1 MSDEARSQLRMLA
14 RLAPLMALAYLLIW
28 LRLVDPGFP
37 IPRDGTGLVVGR
49 DFLNFW
55 MAGRHAWESNPG
67 RYYDLLTY
75 QQAMAPLVG
84 PDYSGQVWSYPPA
97 VLLFAAPFG
106 LLPYL
111 PALALWTA
119 TGPIVFLLALRQWTR
134 DPLLLLAAVLCPAAI
149 FGLISGQLHFILGAI
164 LLTVL
169 RLRNE
174 RPWLAGALLG
184 LLLIKPQ
191 LALFFPLLF
200 LVERNGRAILAAAL
214 SVLVL
219 AGLTA
224 LIWGPEVWLDYVRIG
239 IPTQSLVLSDPDS
252 ISAPFMPTV
261 LMNLRGAGVSLSVAS
276 TVQALASI
284 LAAAVIA
291 WHFWR
296 RRPADD
302 WAANAGFLAAAVVG
316 TPYLLGYDTIALS
329 VAALLAL
336 AQQPVN
342 RFAVLGCW
350 LLVIVQMV
358 LGEAGLPGSAL
369 IPAFAA
375 LSFLELWRP
384 QREKALA
391 SSTCVD
397 QRNCPTG
404 LTQSSE

>member
-1 MSDEARSQLRMLA
+1 
-14 RLAPLMALAYLLIW
+14 
-28 LRLVDPGFP
+28 V
-37 IPRDGTGLVVGR
+37 
-49 DFLNFW
+49 
-55 MAGRHAWESNPG
+55 
-67 RYYDLLTY
+67 
-75 QQAMAPLVG
+75 
-84 PDYSGQVWSYPPA
+84 
-97 VLLFAAPFG
+97 
-106 LLPYL
+106 
-111 PALALWTA
+111 
-119 TGPIVFLLALRQWTR
+119 
-134 DPLLLLAAVLCPAAI
+134 
-149 FGLISGQLHFILGAI
+149 
-164 LLTVL
+164 
-169 RLRNE
+169 
-174 RPWLAGALLG
+174 
-184 LLLIKPQ
+184 
-191 LALFFPLLF
+191 
-200 LVERNGRAILAAAL
+200 
-214 SVLVL
+214 
-219 AGLTA
+219 
-224 LIWGPEVWLDYVRIG
+224 
-239 IPTQSLVLSDPDS
+239 
-252 ISAPFMPTV
+252 
-261 LMNLRGAGVSLSVAS
+261 
-276 TVQALASI
+276 
-284 LAAAVIA
+284 VIA

-375 LSFLELWRP
+375 LSFLGLWRP

>member
-1 MSDEARSQLRMLA
+1 
-14 RLAPLMALAYLLIW
+14 
-28 LRLVDPGFP
+28 
-37 IPRDGTGLVVGR
+37 
-49 DFLNFW
+49 
-55 MAGRHAWESNPG
+55 
-67 RYYDLLTY
+67 
-75 QQAMAPLVG
+75 
-84 PDYSGQVWSYPPA
+84 VWSYPPA

-119 TGPIVFLLALRQWTR
+119 TGPIVFLLALRQWTC

-169 RLRNE
+169 RLRND
-174 RPWLAGALLG
+174 RPWLAGALIG

-191 LALFFPLLF
+191 LALFFPLLL

-224 LIWGPEVWLDYVRIG
+224 LIWGPQVWLDYVRIG

-316 TPYLLGYDTIALS
+316 TPYLLGYDTIALG

-358 LGEAGLPGSAL
+358 LGEAGLPEHHL
-369 IPAFAA
+369 HDQQQPAAQHGEA
-375 LSFLELWRP
+375 VHRLLR
-384 QREKALA
+384 QRQQGRDAERDRVVTEQIRGPDHCRGEEAGVGGPVVGGPPPPKLPG
-391 SSTCVD
+391 D
-397 QRNCPTG
+397 Q
-404 LTQSSE
+404 